1 MNTHNINETA
11 HTLNQHHINTIPTR
25 GDTTKAPAITWKH
38 WTTNPIPTSNINQWF
53 PDNTQHGLAIITGTI
68 SDNLEMT
75 EIEGGHT
82 HQLQT
87 LLATA
92 NTNGTRPLF
101 DRITNGWLE
110 QSPSGG
116 YHWIYRLKDTD
127 VPGNQKLARTTNR
140 EVIAE
145 TRGQGGYFIAA
156 PTNGT
161 HHQTGNPWTRINGG
175 PETIATITAEE
186 REQFHHLFRT
196 LNQEPTPQ
204 PTPAHNPART
214 PTRPGEWANGAK
226 PGEHF
231 ETETSWDT
239 ILTPHGWTRLRTD
252 NQGTTY
258 WLRPGKDPHN
268 PGTDSQSATTSHA
281 EDRDRLYVFS
291 TSTAFEPETPYTKFG
306 AWALLNHGGDHQA
319 AARAL
324 AADGWGKEPTITLTS
339 IMPPTTSKDNTKWN
353 STSASQEFDSTNSTS
368 SASPKKPNDEEAST
382 PTGPGTNPPAETSPT
397 ASPST
402 STTEP
407 DSSTSRPTKTASTSP
422 TDPTEPAGIPVE
434 SDTGN
439 AHLLIHQHHTRIRYC
454 TDRGRW
460 YVWNGHIWEQQA
472 TDGGKARELAIHT
485 ASQLP
490 AEDNQ
495 QKTWRKKSLSALGI
509 TNTLTQARNNPA
521 IAITYNQFDSHPW
534 ELNTPGGI
542 IDLTTGELTPPDPDK
557 LHTRSTKVTPDF
569 NADNHMWET
578 YLKTTFPGH
587 PELIDYLQR
596 LIGYTAVG
604 RVKEHILPFAYGS
617 GANGKSVLMETM
629 TGILN
634 DYAAT
639 TPSGFFM
646 ASKYQE
652 HSTGVADIAG
662 ARMVTGSEVNAT
674 DKFDEQK
681 VKQLT
686 GGDTIKA
693 RFMRQDYFEFRP
705 TGTFWLSGNFYPAVE
720 SGGDSFWRRLRLIP
734 FTHTFTED
742 ERIDDLQGLLLN
754 EHAPA
759 ILAWIVRGAADY
771 FRNGLQEP
779 AIVTEA
785 TEQYKES
792 QDTVTRFLEERCT
805 VQPGNPNYTASVKQ
819 FRQEYEAY
827 CVEEGDEPVKGRAL
841 STQLKQHGMLVG
853 KEAPRVPSGAD
864 RVYGGV
870 QLNSDVERAT
880 ADHARADL
888 FG

>member
-1 MNTHNINETA
+1 MSTINQTA
-11 HTLNQHHINTIPTR
+11 QQLNQHGINTIPTR
-25 GDTTKAPAITWKH
+25 PDTTKRPAIAWKQ
-38 WTTNPIPTSNINQWF
+38 WATDPVPATNIDTWF
-53 PDNTQHGLAIITGTI
+53 PENTNHGIGITTGTG
-68 SDNLEMT
+68 SGNLEMT
-75 EIEGGHT
+75 EIEGRAAHNIPTLIQRAQDAGHSE
-82 HQLQT
+82 LV
-87 LLATA
+87 
-92 NTNGTRPLF
+92 N
-101 DRITNGWLE
+101 RIMAGWTE

-116 YHWIYRLKDTD
+116 YHWIYRLTGMD
-127 VPGNQKLARTTNR
+127 VPGNTVLAQKPNTDPDTTKK
-140 EVIAE
+140 VDVLIE

-156 PTNGT
+156 PTPGT
-161 HHQTGNPWTRINGG
+161 HHETGKPWVRLTGG
-175 PETIATITAEE
+175 PETIATLTTDE
-186 REQFHHLFRT
+186 RAAFHALLATFDET
-196 LNQEPTPQ
+196 PPAPAPTP
-204 PTPAHNPART
+204 PPART
-214 PTRPGEWANGAK
+214 YNDGGDWTEGKR

-231 ETETSWDT
+231 ELETSWDQ
-239 ILTPHGWTRLRTD
+239 ILTPHGWQYIGL
-252 NQGTTY
+252 TTHKGVTGRA
-258 WLRPGKDPHN
+258 WLRPGKDPATH
-268 PGTDSQSATTSHA
+268 PDDKSATTSLA
-281 EDRDRLYVFS
+281 EDRDRMYVFS
-291 TSTAFEPETPYTKFG
+291 TSTDLPTDEPLTKFYVH
-306 AWALLNHGGDHQA
+306 AHLNHGGDLNA
-319 AARAL
+319 AAQAL
-324 AADGWGKEPTITLTS
+324 AHDGWGKESTINIAD
-339 IMPPTTSKDNTKWN
+339 IMPATRKDPSCTPSETSTSTTSTSKSSEPTAPTT
-353 STSASQEFDSTNSTS
+353 EDS
-368 SASPKKPNDEEAST
+368 SP
-382 PTGPGTNPPAETSPT
+382 TNPGPRTTIPTPASNAP
-397 ASPST
+397 

-407 DSSTSRPTKTASTSP
+407 DTSSSTSAQENSSSP
-422 TDPTEPAGIPVE
+422 TANNAVDIPVE

-439 AHLLIHQHHTRIRYC
+439 AHLLIHAHHNKIRYC

-460 YVWNGHIWEQQA
+460 YVWNGHVWEQQSP
-472 TDGGKARELAIHT
+472 DGGRVRELAIHT
-485 ASQLP
+485 AAQLP
-490 AEDNQ
+490 ADDNQ

-509 TNTLTQARNNPA
+509 TNTLKQARNNPA
-521 IAITYNQFDSHPW
+521 IAITYNQFDSYPW

-557 LHTRSTKVTPDF
+557 LHTRTTKVTPDF
-569 NADNHMWET
+569 NADNHVWET

-734 FTHTFTED
+734 FTHYFTEK

-771 FRNGLQEP
+771 YRNGLQEP

-792 QDTVTRFLEERCT
+792 QDTVTRFLDERCT
-805 VQPGNPNYTASVKQ
+805 IHPGNPHYTASVRD
-819 FRQEYEAY
+819 FRREYESY
-827 CVEEGDEPVKGRAL
+827 CTEEGDEPVKGRAL
-841 STQLKQHGMLVG
+841 STQLKQHGILVG

-870 QLNSDVERAT
+870 QLNTDIERAI
-880 ADHARADL
+880 ADHDRADL